1 MKNKQD
7 KLPDLPPPLWQKC
20 TSYLLSFVMVGQIIL
35 PGVANAMEVIN
46 DATITANVNASPQF
60 SRVYN
65 RERQFEKA
73 YYIASNQVETAQDLV
88 SFHKTLLNDNKSGLP
103 EPLMIP
109 IAVGDITVI
118 FPYYPVDKRIGDKF
132 VQARL
137 IRMQMQREI
146 DRLILPKMS
155 IYQSG
160 SKDIDPRT
168 EKEQIN
174 YLYQNAK
181 SFAAKYSVKY
191 GEKVTRQQVNA
202 FKHDFIWPELR
213 SINGEQ
219 VLVPVLHLTDATIN
233 DARPGGHTVEVAG
246 DYANFRN
253 ITVNSG
259 TLLTRRSAFLN
270 ATANLSVGEHAKII
284 ADEDLNLNVGGTLF
298 NTGKVKADTGNA
310 SIIAGQYVQKTMVHR
325 FATKYDQGSRLG
337 KIASVN
343 ANGTISISSA
353 TDIDI
358 AGGQVTGKNITFNAG
373 SNIFITSQQTTYV
386 RDEQV
391 NGFKENESIVEH
403 FGSKLTAEDS
413 ISLMASGQVVI
424 NASEVFA
431 DKGVLSILAQQGVHI
446 ANADNRFQSSR
457 HGRFG
462 NTTIQE
468 SEFQS
473 IAIRSA
479 LSAGRNVMISSSMG
493 DITLKATKIDSVDG
507 TSVNAMLG
515 KVHLLLAKEQ
525 DHYFFNKVKKGFWKI
540 KTETKQDQVETA
552 VYNSITGGVKIHA
565 TQGVTLELG
574 QKDGQTLNDV
584 LSELGAAEDLSWMV
598 DLYNDPQYSENIE
611 LVYQRLEEL
620 HIHEKTSN
628 LSPAAMAIIAIAV
641 SVAMGPAGAGWI
653 GAGAN
658 SIGPAMG
665 GLISAPAMQAGAV
678 TLATSAATS
687 LANGDGLD
695 GAIEKIV
702 SSDGLRSLAISMATA
717 GVLNSEAFQNSSF
730 FNSADISSAMN
741 ANQTSINL
749 IEQAQ
754 DALMRSVIRSSVSTL
769 INGGD
774 FGDFGDSLKQNML
787 VAAANSLGESM
798 AQEIKGLAEDHN
810 WSDAIRYIA
819 HAGAGCVYG
828 AALAEAQGGSA
839 NSLSC
844 SSGAGGAVVGEV
856 IGDLSRKQV
865 EENAKKQQ
873 AFLEDKIDK
882 LKESA
887 KSENSDL
894 SAVDLVELDR
904 QFVEEHRGQ
913 IEAELNELKAAGVDL
928 AKLGAGLAAFAAGG
942 DVDIA
947 ASAGENAA
955 ENNALFLLLIPI
967 LLKVIDAVTI
977 AADFYEVAD
986 TYDKQGQAA
995 GDAALQELLKG
1006 FAIDASIGQ
1015 LVPGSRMMRKIA
1027 AKLNSMGLGEFMD
1040 RLEAMMLSRHNQLA
1054 TAGGPENQSM
1064 ANMMQGDNYQEALL
1078 QHRRARNEVIDL
1090 DEYGPD
1096 DIDALKAQ
1104 YSQHVPNGKYKD
1116 EDLAYFIEKNYEFD
1130 TVSKRFRKPTTKK
1143 IDVKATPKGKPDNS
1157 RGIPKDLNAVL
1168 GDSKTPLGAVTQSV
1182 KIGGVE
1188 YKDLNIQ
1195 ELTKL
1200 RDEISVSTDL
1210 SPDIIQARKGMV
1222 SDAIGEIAT
1231 TVEALSTLKK
1241 SRRLTTSL
1249 PGKQKSGEF
1258 DQVWVSEAP
1267 DGSVVIDIFEAK
1279 GGSSKLGSRLHNG
1292 KRVEQASGDYIQ
1304 SIHENMVKKIKIAKE
1319 RGEDVSA
1326 LQETVKLM
1334 TKHSDKIRMKVVQ
1347 QKYVDGSSTI
1357 RENYTAKE
1365 YEVGAL
1371 TLWDQ

>member
-1 MKNKQD
+1 MNKNIEKMA
-7 KLPDLPPPLWQKC
+7 DLPPPLWQKC
-20 TSYLLSFVMVGQIIL
+20 TSYLLSFVMVGQIVL
-35 PGVANAMEVIN
+35 PGVASAAEVIN
-46 DATITANVNASPQF
+46 DATITTNVNASPQF

-118 FPYYPVDKRIGDKF
+118 FPHYPVDKRIGDKF

-160 SKDIDPRT
+160 SKNIDPRT

-202 FKHDFIWPELR
+202 FKHDFVWPELR
-213 SINGEQ
+213 NINGEQ
-219 VLVPVLHLTDATIN
+219 VLVPVLHLTDATI
-233 DARPGGHTVEVAG
+233 DSAKIAGHTVEVSG

-259 TLLTRRSAFLN
+259 TLLTRRNAFLN
-270 ATANLSVGEHAKII
+270 ATGNLSVSEHAKII

-298 NTGKVKADTGNA
+298 NAGTVNADTGNA
-310 SIIAGQYVQKTMVHR
+310 NIITGQYVQKTMVHR
-325 FATKYDQGSRLG
+325 FATKYEQGSRLG
-337 KIASVN
+337 KISSVN
-343 ANGTISISSA
+343 AKNGTISISSA
-353 TDIDI
+353 SDIDI
-358 AGGQVTGKNITFNAG
+358 AGGQVTGKNIIFNAG

-386 RDEQV
+386 RNEQV
-391 NGFKENESIVEH
+391 NGFKEDESIVEH

-446 ANADNRFQSSR
+446 ANADNKFQSSR
-457 HGRFG
+457 YGRFG
-462 NTTIQE
+462 KTTIQE

-653 GAGAN
+653 GAGG
-658 SIGPAMG
+658 SISSFG
-665 GLISAPAMQAGAV
+665 GISAAAMQAGAV

-828 AALAEAQGGSA
+828 AALAEAQGGST

-1157 RGIPKDLNAVL
+1157 RGIPKDLNVVL
-1168 GDSKTPLGAVTQSV
+1168 GDGKTRLAAVTQSV

-1200 RDEISVSTDL
+1200 RDEISVSKDL
-1210 SPDIIQARKGMV
+1210 SPDIIQARKGMI
-1222 SDAIGEIAT
+1222 SEAIGEIAT
-1231 TVEALSTLKK
+1231 TVEALSTLKNPRK
-1241 SRRLTTSL
+1241 LATSL

-1258 DQVWVSEAP
+1258 DQLWVSEAP
-1267 DGSVVIDIFEAK
+1267 DGSPIISIFDAK
-1279 GGSSKLGSRLHNG
+1279 GGSSTLGSRLHNG
-1292 KRVEQASGDYIQ
+1292 ERVEQASGPYIQ
-1304 SIHENMVKKIKIAKE
+1304 SIHENMVKKIAIAKK

-1326 LQETVKLM
+1326 LQETVRLM
-1334 TKHSDKIRMKVVQ
+1334 KDNKDNIRMKVVQ
-1347 QKYVDGSSTI
+1347 QKYVGGSSTI
-1357 RENYTAKE
+1357 RDNYVVKE
-1365 YEVGAL
+1365 YEVGVL
-1371 TLWDQ
+1371 TLWN

>member
-7 KLPDLPPPLWQKC
+7 NLPDLPPPLWQKC
-20 TSYLLSFVMVGQIIL
+20 TSYLLSFVMVGQIVL
-35 PGVANAMEVIN
+35 PGVANAAEVIN
-46 DATITANVNASPQF
+46 DATITTNVNASPQF

-73 YYIASNQVETAQDLV
+73 YYIASNQVETAQDVV

-118 FPYYPVDKRIGDKF
+118 FPHYPVDKRIGDKF

-160 SKDIDPRT
+160 SKNIDPRT

-213 SINGEQ
+213 NINGEQ
-219 VLVPVLHLTDATIN
+219 VLVPVLHLTDATI
-233 DARPGGHTVEVAG
+233 DSAKIAGHTVEVSG

-259 TLLTRRSAFLN
+259 TLLTRRNAFLN
-270 ATANLSVGEHAKII
+270 ATGNLSVSEHAKII

-298 NTGKVKADTGNA
+298 NAGTVNADTGNA
-310 SIIAGQYVQKTMVHR
+310 NIITGQYVQKTMVHR
-325 FATKYDQGSRLG
+325 FATKYEQGSRLG
-337 KIASVN
+337 KISSVN
-343 ANGTISISSA
+343 AKNGTISISSA
-353 TDIDI
+353 SDIDI

-386 RDEQV
+386 RNEQV
-391 NGFKENESIVEH
+391 NGFKEDESIVEH

-446 ANADNRFQSSR
+446 ANADNKFQSSR
-457 HGRFG
+457 YGRFG
-462 NTTIQE
+462 KTTIQE

-515 KVHLLLAKEQ
+515 KVNLLLAKEQ

-540 KTETKQDQVETA
+540 KTETKQDQVDTA

-574 QKDGQTLNDV
+574 QKDGQTLDDV

-598 DLYNDPQYSENIE
+598 DVYNDPQYSENIE

-653 GAGAN
+653 GTGG
-658 SIGPAMG
+658 SIPAMG
-665 GLISAPAMQAGAV
+665 GINAAAMQAGAA

-702 SSDGLRSLAISMATA
+702 SSEGLRSLAISMATA
-717 GVLNSEAFQNSSF
+717 GILNSEAFQNSSF
-730 FNSADISSAMN
+730 FNSADVASALN

-798 AQEIKGLAEDHN
+798 AKEIKGLAEDHN

-856 IGDLSRKQV
+856 IGDLSRQKV
-865 EENAKKQQ
+865 EENAAKVEE
-873 AFLEDKIDK
+873 FFEDKLNK

-887 KSENSDL
+887 MAANPDL
-894 SAVDLVELDR
+894 SAADLVELDR
-904 QFVEEHRGQ
+904 QFGAEYGGQ
-913 IEAELNELKAAGVDL
+913 IEAELNVLKAAGVDL

-967 LLKVIDAVTI
+967 LLKIIDAATI
-977 AADFYEVAD
+977 AYDFYEVGVA
-986 TYDKQGQAA
+986 YDEKGQEA
-995 GDAALQELLKG
+995 GDAALEALLKG

-1040 RLEAMMLSRHNQLA
+1040 RLELMMLRRHNQLA

-1064 ANMMQGDNYQEALL
+1064 AQMMQSDNYQETLL

-1096 DIDALKAQ
+1096 DLDALKAQ
-1104 YSQHVPNGKYKD
+1104 YSKHVPNGKYKD
-1116 EDLAYFIEKNYEFD
+1116 EELAYFIEKNYEFD

-1157 RGIPKDLNAVL
+1157 RGIPKDLNEVL
-1168 GDSKTPLGAVTQSV
+1168 GDGKTRLAAVTQSV

-1200 RDEISVSTDL
+1200 REEISVSKDL
-1210 SPDIIQARKGMV
+1210 SPDIIQARKGMI
-1222 SDAIGEIAT
+1222 SEAIGEIAT
-1231 TVEALSTLKK
+1231 TVEALSTLKNPRK
-1241 SRRLTTSL
+1241 LATSL

-1258 DQVWVSEAP
+1258 DQLWVSEAP
-1267 DGSVVIDIFEAK
+1267 DGSPIISIFDAK
-1279 GGSSKLGSRLHNG
+1279 GGSSTLGSRLHNG

-1304 SIHENMVKKIKIAKE
+1304 SIHENMVKKIAIAEK
-1319 RGEDVSA
+1319 RGDDVSA
-1326 LQETVKLM
+1326 LQETVDLM
-1334 TKHSDKIRMKVVQ
+1334 AEHSDKIRMKVVQ

-1371 TLWDQ
+1371 TLWKQ

>member
-1 MKNKQD
+1 MNKNIEKMA
-7 KLPDLPPPLWQKC
+7 DLPPPLWQKC
-20 TSYLLSFVMVGQIIL
+20 TSYLLSFVMVGQIVL
-35 PGVANAMEVIN
+35 PGVASAAEVIN
-46 DATITANVNASPQF
+46 DATIITNVNASPQF

-118 FPYYPVDKRIGDKF
+118 FPHYPVDKRIGDKF

-160 SKDIDPRT
+160 SKNIDPRT

-202 FKHDFIWPELR
+202 FKHDFVWPELR
-213 SINGEQ
+213 NINGEQ
-219 VLVPVLHLTDATIN
+219 VLVPVLHLTDATI
-233 DARPGGHTVEVAG
+233 DSAKIAGHTVEVSG

-259 TLLTRRSAFLN
+259 TLLTRRNAFLN
-270 ATANLSVGEHAKII
+270 ATGNLSVSEHAKII

-298 NTGKVKADTGNA
+298 NAGTVNADTGNA
-310 SIIAGQYVQKTMVHR
+310 NIITGQYVQKTMVHR
-325 FATKYDQGSRLG
+325 FATKYEQGSRLG
-337 KIASVN
+337 KISSVN
-343 ANGTISISSA
+343 AKNGTISISSA
-353 TDIDI
+353 SDIDI
-358 AGGQVTGKNITFNAG
+358 AGGQVTGKNIIFNAG

-386 RDEQV
+386 RNEQV
-391 NGFKENESIVEH
+391 NGFKEDESIVEH

-446 ANADNRFQSSR
+446 ANADNKFQSSR
-457 HGRFG
+457 YGRFG
-462 NTTIQE
+462 KTTIQE

-493 DITLKATKIDSVDG
+493 DIALKATKIDSVDG

-598 DLYNDPQYSENIE
+598 DLYNDPQFSENIE

-653 GAGAN
+653 GAGG
-658 SIGPAMG
+658 SISSFG
-665 GLISAPAMQAGAV
+665 GISAAAMQAGAV

-828 AALAEAQGGSA
+828 AALAEAQGGST

-1130 TVSKRFRKPTTKK
+1130 TVSKRFRKPATKK

-1157 RGIPKDLNAVL
+1157 RGIPKDLNEVL
-1168 GDSKTPLGAVTQSV
+1168 GDGKTRLAAVTQSV

-1200 RDEISVSTDL
+1200 RDEISVSKDL
-1210 SPDIIQARKGMV
+1210 SPDIIQARKGMI
-1222 SDAIGEIAT
+1222 SEAIGEIAT
-1231 TVEALSTLKK
+1231 TVEALSTLKNPRK
-1241 SRRLTTSL
+1241 LATSL

-1258 DQVWVSEAP
+1258 DQLWVSEAP
-1267 DGSVVIDIFEAK
+1267 DGSSIISIFDAK
-1279 GGSSKLGSRLHNG
+1279 GGNSTLGSRLHNG

-1304 SIHENMVKKIKIAKE
+1304 SIHENMVKKIAIAKE
-1319 RGEDVSA
+1319 RGDDVSA
-1326 LQETVKLM
+1326 LQETVDLM
-1334 TKHSDKIRMKVVQ
+1334 AENSDKIRMKVVQ

-1371 TLWDQ
+1371 TLWNQ

>member
-1 MKNKQD
+1 MNKNIEKMA
-7 KLPDLPPPLWQKC
+7 DLPPPLWQKC
-20 TSYLLSFVMVGQIIL
+20 TSYLLSFVMVGQIVL
-35 PGVANAMEVIN
+35 PGVASAAEVIN
-46 DATITANVNASPQF
+46 DATIITNVNASPQF

-118 FPYYPVDKRIGDKF
+118 FPHYPVDKRIGDKF

-160 SKDIDPRT
+160 SKNIDPRT

-202 FKHDFIWPELR
+202 FKHDFVWPELR
-213 SINGEQ
+213 NINGEQ
-219 VLVPVLHLTDATIN
+219 VLVPVLHLTDATI
-233 DARPGGHTVEVAG
+233 DSAKIAGHTVEVSG

-259 TLLTRRSAFLN
+259 TLLTRRNAFLN
-270 ATANLSVGEHAKII
+270 ATGNLSVSEHAKII

-298 NTGKVKADTGNA
+298 NAGTVNADTGNA
-310 SIIAGQYVQKTMVHR
+310 NIITGQYVQKTMVHR
-325 FATKYDQGSRLG
+325 FATKYEQGSRLG
-337 KIASVN
+337 KISSVN
-343 ANGTISISSA
+343 AKNGTISISSA
-353 TDIDI
+353 SDIDI
-358 AGGQVTGKNITFNAG
+358 AGGQVTGKNIIFNAG

-386 RDEQV
+386 RNEQV
-391 NGFKENESIVEH
+391 NGFKEDESIVEH

-446 ANADNRFQSSR
+446 ANADNKFQSSR
-457 HGRFG
+457 YGRFG
-462 NTTIQE
+462 KTTIQE

-493 DITLKATKIDSVDG
+493 DIALKATKIDSVDG

-653 GAGAN
+653 GAGG
-658 SIGPAMG
+658 SISSFG
-665 GLISAPAMQAGAV
+665 GISAAAMQAGAV

-828 AALAEAQGGSA
+828 AALAEAQGGST

-1130 TVSKRFRKPTTKK
+1130 TVSKRFRKPATKK

-1157 RGIPKDLNAVL
+1157 RGIPKDLNEVL
-1168 GDSKTPLGAVTQSV
+1168 GDGKTRLAAVTQSV

-1200 RDEISVSTDL
+1200 RDEISVSKDL
-1210 SPDIIQARKGMV
+1210 SPDIIQARKGMI
-1222 SDAIGEIAT
+1222 SEAIGEIAT
-1231 TVEALSTLKK
+1231 TVEALSTLKNPRK
-1241 SRRLTTSL
+1241 LATSL

-1258 DQVWVSEAP
+1258 DQLWVSEAP
-1267 DGSVVIDIFEAK
+1267 DGSSIISIFDAK
-1279 GGSSKLGSRLHNG
+1279 GGNSTLGSRLHNG

-1304 SIHENMVKKIKIAKE
+1304 SIHENMVKKIAIAKE
-1319 RGEDVSA
+1319 RGDDVSA
-1326 LQETVKLM
+1326 LQETVDLM
-1334 TKHSDKIRMKVVQ
+1334 AENSDKIRMKVVQ

-1371 TLWDQ
+1371 TLWNQ

>member
-7 KLPDLPPPLWQKC
+7 NLPDLPPPLWQKC
-20 TSYLLSFVMVGQIIL
+20 TSYLLSFVMVGQVVF
-35 PGVANAMEVIN
+35 PGVVNAMEVIN

-73 YYIASNQVETAQDLV
+73 YYITSNQVETAQDLV

-109 IAVGDITVI
+109 ITVGDITVI
-118 FPYYPVDKRIGDKF
+118 FPHYPVDKRIGDKF

-160 SKDIDPRT
+160 SKNIDPRT

-181 SFAAKYSVKY
+181 SFSAKYSVKY
-191 GEKVTRQQVNA
+191 GEKVTRQQINA

-213 SINGEQ
+213 NINGEQ

-233 DARPGGHTVEVAG
+233 SAKIAGHTVEVGG

-270 ATANLSVGEHAKII
+270 ATGNLSVSEHAKII

-298 NTGKVKADTGNA
+298 NAGTVNADTGNA
-310 SIIAGQYVQKTMVHR
+310 NIIAGQYVQKTMVHR
-325 FATKYDQGSRLG
+325 FATKYEQGSRLG
-337 KIASVN
+337 KISSVN
-343 ANGTISISSA
+343 AKNGTISISSA
-353 TDIDI
+353 SDIDI

-386 RDEQV
+386 RNEQV
-391 NGFKENESIVEH
+391 NGFKEDESIVEH

-446 ANADNRFQSSR
+446 ANADNKFQSAR
-457 HGRFG
+457 YGRFG

-515 KVHLLLAKEQ
+515 KVNLLLAKEQ

-574 QKDGQTLNDV
+574 QKDGQTLNDI

-598 DLYNDPQYSENIE
+598 DVYNDPQYSENIE

-653 GAGAN
+653 GTGG
-658 SIGPAMG
+658 SIPAMG
-665 GLISAPAMQAGAV
+665 GINAAAMQAGAA

-702 SSDGLRSLAISMATA
+702 SSEGLRSLAISMATA
-717 GVLNSEAFQNSSF
+717 GILNSEAFQNSSF
-730 FNSADISSAMN
+730 FNSADVASAMN

-787 VAAANSLGESM
+787 VAAANSLGEIM
-798 AQEIKGLAEDHN
+798 AKEIKGLAEDHN

-839 NSLSC
+839 SSLSC

-856 IGDLSRKQV
+856 IGDLSRQKV
-865 EENAKKQQ
+865 EENAAKVEE
-873 AFLEDKIDK
+873 FFDDKLNK

-887 KSENSDL
+887 MAANPDL
-894 SAVDLVELDR
+894 SAADLVELDR
-904 QFVEEHRGQ
+904 QFGAEYGGQ
-913 IEAELNELKAAGVDL
+913 IEAELNVLKAAGVDL
-928 AKLGAGLAAFAAGG
+928 SKLGAGLAAFAAGG

-967 LLKVIDAVTI
+967 LLKIIDAATI
-977 AADFYEVAD
+977 AYDFYEVGVA
-986 TYDKQGQAA
+986 YDEKGQAA
-995 GDAALQELLKG
+995 GDAALEALLKG

-1040 RLEAMMLSRHNQLA
+1040 RLELMMLRRHNQLA

-1064 ANMMQGDNYQEALL
+1064 AQMMQSDNYQETLL

-1157 RGIPKDLNAVL
+1157 RGIPKDLNVVL
-1168 GDSKTPLGAVTQSV
+1168 GDGKTRLAAVTQSV

-1188 YKDLNIQ
+1188 YKGLNIQ

-1200 RDEISVSTDL
+1200 RDEISVSKDL
-1210 SPDIIQARKGMV
+1210 SPDIIQARKGMI
-1222 SDAIGEIAT
+1222 SEAIGEIAT
-1231 TVEALSTLKK
+1231 TVEALSTLKNPRK
-1241 SRRLTTSL
+1241 LATSL

-1258 DQVWVSEAP
+1258 DQLWVSEAP
-1267 DGSVVIDIFEAK
+1267 DGSPIISIFDAK
-1279 GGSSKLGSRLHNG
+1279 GGSSTLGSRLHNG
-1292 KRVEQASGDYIQ
+1292 ERVEQASGPYIQ
-1304 SIHENMVKKIKIAKE
+1304 SIHENMVKKIAIAKE

-1326 LQETVKLM
+1326 LQETVRLM
-1334 TKHSDKIRMKVVQ
+1334 KDNKDNIRMKVVQ
-1347 QKYVDGSSTI
+1347 QKYVGGSSTI
-1357 RENYTAKE
+1357 RDNYVVKE

-1371 TLWDQ
+1371 TLWN

>member
-7 KLPDLPPPLWQKC
+7 NLPDLPPPLWQKC
-20 TSYLLSFVMVGQIIL
+20 TSYLLSFVMVGQIVL
-35 PGVANAMEVIN
+35 PGVANAAEVIN
-46 DATITANVNASPQF
+46 DATITTNVNASPQF

-73 YYIASNQVETAQDLV
+73 YYIASNQVETAQDVV

-118 FPYYPVDKRIGDKF
+118 FPHYPVDKRIGDKF

-160 SKDIDPRT
+160 SKNIDPRT

-213 SINGEQ
+213 NINGEQ
-219 VLVPVLHLTDATIN
+219 VLVPVLHLTDATI
-233 DARPGGHTVEVAG
+233 DSAKIAGHTVEVSG

-259 TLLTRRSAFLN
+259 TLLTRRNAFLN
-270 ATANLSVGEHAKII
+270 ATGNLSVSEHAKII

-298 NTGKVKADTGNA
+298 NAGTVNADTGNA
-310 SIIAGQYVQKTMVHR
+310 NIITGQYVQKTMVHR
-325 FATKYDQGSRLG
+325 FATKYEQGSRLG
-337 KIASVN
+337 KISSVN
-343 ANGTISISSA
+343 AKNGTISISSA
-353 TDIDI
+353 SDIDI

-386 RDEQV
+386 RNEQV
-391 NGFKENESIVEH
+391 NGFKEDESIVEH

-446 ANADNRFQSSR
+446 ANADNKFQSSR
-457 HGRFG
+457 YGRFG
-462 NTTIQE
+462 KTTIQE

-515 KVHLLLAKEQ
+515 KVNLLLAKEQ

-540 KTETKQDQVETA
+540 KTETKQDQVDTA

-574 QKDGQTLNDV
+574 QKDGQTLDDV

-598 DLYNDPQYSENIE
+598 DVYNDPQYSENIE

-702 SSDGLRSLAISMATA
+702 SSEGLRSLAISMATA
-717 GVLNSEAFQNSSF
+717 GILNSEAFQNSSF
-730 FNSADISSAMN
+730 FNSADVASAMN

-828 AALAEAQGGSA
+828 AALAEAQGGST

-904 QFVEEHRGQ
+904 QFVEEHKDQ

-1006 FAIDASIGQ
+1006 FAIDATVGQ

-1027 AKLNSMGLGEFMD
+1027 EKLNGMGLGEFMD
-1040 RLEAMMLSRHNQLA
+1040 RLEVMMLSRHNQLA

-1064 ANMMQGDNYQEALL
+1064 AQMISSHEEILSNHLTSTGRVL
-1078 QHRRARNEVIDL
+1078 DL
-1090 DEYGPD
+1090 DRFGPD
-1096 DIDALKAQ
+1096 DIGKLRAE
-1104 YSQHVPNGKYKD
+1104 YSRYVPNGKYVD
-1116 EDLAYFIEKNYEFD
+1116 EDLAYFIENNYSFD
-1130 TVSKRFRKPTTKK
+1130 TVSKRFRKPATKK
-1143 IDVKATPKGKPDNS
+1143 VDVTATPKGKPDNS

-1304 SIHENMVKKIKIAKE
+1304 SIHENMVKKIAIAKK

-1326 LQETVKLM
+1326 LQETVELM
-1334 TKHSDKIRMKVVQ
+1334 KDNKDNIRMKVVQ
-1347 QKYVDGSSTI
+1347 QKYVGGSSTI
-1357 RENYTAKE
+1357 RDNYVVKE

-1371 TLWDQ
+1371 TLWNQ

>member
-1 MKNKQD
+1 MNKNIEKMA
-7 KLPDLPPPLWQKC
+7 DLPPPLWQKC
-20 TSYLLSFVMVGQIIL
+20 TSYLLSFVMVGQIVL
-35 PGVANAMEVIN
+35 PGVASAAEVIN
-46 DATITANVNASPQF
+46 DATITTNVNASPQF

-118 FPYYPVDKRIGDKF
+118 FPHYPVDKRIGDKF

-160 SKDIDPRT
+160 SKNIDPRT

-202 FKHDFIWPELR
+202 FKHDFVWPELR
-213 SINGEQ
+213 NINGEQ
-219 VLVPVLHLTDATIN
+219 VLVPVLHLTDATI
-233 DARPGGHTVEVAG
+233 DSAKIAGHTVEVSG

-259 TLLTRRSAFLN
+259 TLLTRRNAFLN
-270 ATANLSVGEHAKII
+270 ATGNLSVSEHAKII

-298 NTGKVKADTGNA
+298 NAGTVNADTGNA
-310 SIIAGQYVQKTMVHR
+310 NIITGQYVQKTMVHR
-325 FATKYDQGSRLG
+325 FATKYEQGSRLG
-337 KIASVN
+337 KISSVN
-343 ANGTISISSA
+343 AKNGTISISSA
-353 TDIDI
+353 SDIDI
-358 AGGQVTGKNITFNAG
+358 AGGQVTGKNIIFNAG

-386 RDEQV
+386 RNEQV
-391 NGFKENESIVEH
+391 NGFKEDESIVEH

-446 ANADNRFQSSR
+446 ANADNKFQSSR
-457 HGRFG
+457 YGRFG
-462 NTTIQE
+462 KTTIQE

-653 GAGAN
+653 GAGG
-658 SIGPAMG
+658 SISSFG
-665 GLISAPAMQAGAV
+665 GISAAAMQAGAV

-1104 YSQHVPNGKYKD
+1104 YSHLAPTGKYKD

-1130 TVSKRFRKPTTKK
+1130 TVSKRFRKPATRK

-1157 RGIPKDLNAVL
+1157 RGIPKDLNEVL
-1168 GDSKTPLGAVTQSV
+1168 GDGKTRLAGVTQSV

-1200 RDEISVSTDL
+1200 RDEISVSKDL
-1210 SPDIIQARKGMV
+1210 SPDIIQARKGMI
-1222 SDAIGEIAT
+1222 SEAIGEIAT
-1231 TVEALSTLKK
+1231 TVEALSTLKNPRK
-1241 SRRLTTSL
+1241 LATSL

-1258 DQVWVSEAP
+1258 DQLWVSEAP
-1267 DGSVVIDIFEAK
+1267 DGSPIISIFDAK
-1279 GGSSKLGSRLHNG
+1279 GGSSTLGSRLHNG
-1292 KRVEQASGDYIQ
+1292 ERVEQASGPYIQ
-1304 SIHENMVKKIKIAKE
+1304 SIHENMVKKIAIAKE

-1326 LQETVKLM
+1326 LQETVRLM
-1334 TKHSDKIRMKVVQ
+1334 KDNKDNIRMKVVQ
-1347 QKYVDGSSTI
+1347 QKYVGGSSTI
-1357 RENYTAKE
+1357 RDNYVVKE
-1365 YEVGAL
+1365 YEVGEL
-1371 TLWDQ
+1371 TLWNQ

>member
-1 MKNKQD
+1 MNYNSNEVMA
-7 KLPDLPPPLWQKC
+7 DLPPPLWQKC
-20 TSYLLSFVMVGQIIL
+20 TSYLLSFIMVGQIVL
-35 PGVANAMEVIN
+35 PGVASAAEVIN
-46 DATITANVNASPQF
+46 DATITTNVNASPQF

-118 FPYYPVDKRIGDKF
+118 FPHYPVDKRIGDKF

-181 SFAAKYSVKY
+181 SFAAKYAVKY

-213 SINGEQ
+213 NINGEQ
-219 VLVPVLHLTDATIN
+219 VLVPVLHLTDATI
-233 DARPGGHTVEVAG
+233 DSAKIAGHTVEVGG

-270 ATANLSVGEHAKII
+270 ATGNLSVGEHAKVI

-325 FATKYDQGSRLG
+325 FATKYEHGSRLG

-343 ANGTISISSA
+343 VNGTISIASSS
-353 TDIDI
+353 DIDI
-358 AGGQVTGKNITFNAG
+358 AGGLVSGKNITFNAG
-373 SNIFITSQQTTYV
+373 RDIFITSQQTTYH
-386 RDEQV
+386 RDEQI

-479 LSAGRNVMISSSMG
+479 LRAGRNVMISSAMG

-507 TSVNAMLG
+507 TSVNAMAG

-574 QKDGQTLNDV
+574 QKDGQTLDDI

-717 GVLNSEAFQNSSF
+717 GILNSEAFQNSSF

-828 AALAEAQGGSA
+828 AALAEAQGGST

-856 IGDLSRKQV
+856 IGDLSRQKV
-865 EENAKKQQ
+865 EENAAKVEE
-873 AFLEDKIDK
+873 FFDDKLNK

-887 KSENSDL
+887 MAANPDL
-894 SAVDLVELDR
+894 SAADLVELDR

-913 IEAELNELKAAGVDL
+913 IEAELNELKTAGVDL

-977 AADFYEVAD
+977 AADFYAV
-986 TYDKQGQAA
+986 GQAYDRSDA
-995 GDAALQELLKG
+995 EGDAALQQLLKG
-1006 FAIDASIGQ
+1006 FAIDATVGQ

-1027 AKLNSMGLGEFMD
+1027 DKLNSMGLGEFMD
-1040 RLEAMMLSRHNQLA
+1040 RLELMMLSRHNQLA
-1054 TAGGPENQSM
+1054 TAGGPDSQSM
-1064 ANMMQGDNYQEALL
+1064 AQMMSSDNHKDILL

-1104 YSQHVPNGKYKD
+1104 YSKHVPNGKYKD
-1116 EDLAYFIEKNYEFD
+1116 EELAYFIEKNYEFD
-1130 TVSKRFRKPTTKK
+1130 TVSKRFRKPATKK
-1143 IDVKATPKGKPDNS
+1143 INVPAKPKGDPDHS
-1157 RGIPKDLNAVL
+1157 RGIPKDLNEVL
-1168 GDSKTPLGAVTQSV
+1168 GDGKTRLAGVTQSV

-1200 RDEISVSTDL
+1200 RDEISVSKDL
-1210 SPDIIQARKGMV
+1210 SPDIIKARKGMV
-1222 SDAIGEIAT
+1222 SEAIGEIAT
-1231 TVEALSTLKK
+1231 TVEALSTLKNPRK
-1241 SRRLTTSL
+1241 LATSL

-1267 DGSVVIDIFEAK
+1267 DGSPIISIFDAK
-1279 GGSSKLGSRLHNG
+1279 GGSSTLGSRLHNG

-1304 SIHENMVKKIKIAKE
+1304 SIHENMVKKIAIAKE

-1334 TKHSDKIRMKVVQ
+1334 KDNKDNIRMKVVQ
-1347 QKYVDGSSTI
+1347 QKYVGGSSTI
-1357 RENYTAKE
+1357 RDNYVVKE

-1371 TLWDQ
+1371 TLWIQ

>member
-1 MKNKQD
+1 MNKNIEKMA
-7 KLPDLPPPLWQKC
+7 DLPPPLWQKC
-20 TSYLLSFVMVGQIIL
+20 TSYLLSFVMVGQIVL
-35 PGVANAMEVIN
+35 PGVASAAEVIN
-46 DATITANVNASPQF
+46 DATITTNVNASPQF

-118 FPYYPVDKRIGDKF
+118 FPHYPVDKRIGDKF

-160 SKDIDPRT
+160 SKNIDPRT

-202 FKHDFIWPELR
+202 FKHDFVWPELR
-213 SINGEQ
+213 NINGEQ
-219 VLVPVLHLTDATIN
+219 VLVPVLHLTDATI
-233 DARPGGHTVEVAG
+233 DSAKIAGHTVEVSG

-259 TLLTRRSAFLN
+259 TLLTRRNAFLN
-270 ATANLSVGEHAKII
+270 ATGNLSVSEHAKII

-298 NTGKVKADTGNA
+298 NAGTVNADTGNA
-310 SIIAGQYVQKTMVHR
+310 NIITGQYVQKTMVHR
-325 FATKYDQGSRLG
+325 FATKYEQGSRLG
-337 KIASVN
+337 KISSVN
-343 ANGTISISSA
+343 AKNGTISISSA
-353 TDIDI
+353 SDIDI
-358 AGGQVTGKNITFNAG
+358 AGGQVTGKNIIFNAG

-386 RDEQV
+386 RNEQV
-391 NGFKENESIVEH
+391 NGFKEDESIVEH

-446 ANADNRFQSSR
+446 ANADNKFQSSR
-457 HGRFG
+457 YGRFG
-462 NTTIQE
+462 KTTIQE

-493 DITLKATKIDSVDG
+493 DIALKATKIDSVDG

-653 GAGAN
+653 GAGG
-658 SIGPAMG
+658 SISSFG
-665 GLISAPAMQAGAV
+665 GISAAAMQAGAV

-1104 YSQHVPNGKYKD
+1104 YSHLAPTGKYKD

-1130 TVSKRFRKPTTKK
+1130 TVSKRFRKPATRK

-1157 RGIPKDLNAVL
+1157 RGIPKDLNEVL
-1168 GDSKTPLGAVTQSV
+1168 GDGKTRLAGVTQSV

-1200 RDEISVSTDL
+1200 RDEISVSKDL
-1210 SPDIIQARKGMV
+1210 SPDIIQARKGMI
-1222 SDAIGEIAT
+1222 SEAIGEIAT
-1231 TVEALSTLKK
+1231 TVEALSTLKNPRK
-1241 SRRLTTSL
+1241 LATSL

-1258 DQVWVSEAP
+1258 DQLWVSEAP
-1267 DGSVVIDIFEAK
+1267 DGSPIISIFDAK
-1279 GGSSKLGSRLHNG
+1279 GGSSTLGSRLHNG
-1292 KRVEQASGDYIQ
+1292 ERVEQASGPYIQ
-1304 SIHENMVKKIKIAKE
+1304 SIHENMVKKIAIAKE

-1326 LQETVKLM
+1326 LQETVRLM
-1334 TKHSDKIRMKVVQ
+1334 KDNKDNIRMKVVQ
-1347 QKYVDGSSTI
+1347 QKYVGGSSTI
-1357 RENYTAKE
+1357 RDNYVVKE
-1365 YEVGAL
+1365 YEVGEL
-1371 TLWDQ
+1371 TLWNQ